1 MRKLFTEDN
10 LSTKSFTRWKAH
22 TRPPLAVNVWTQ
34 ICLLSMFVLT
44 GHLQIH
50 CKTDVTLTLFPFLK
64 RRAFANP
71 IAMNEDSIKGFIIA
85 VFNSRHNKK
94 ETSTR
99 RLTETRNC
107 SAIFYCSVFVKSTLI
122 LLPLLF
128 GKSNPLMHRSMLV
141 YSNSSCVRV

>member
-1 MRKLFTEDN
+1 
-10 LSTKSFTRWKAH
+10 
-22 TRPPLAVNVWTQ
+22 
-34 ICLLSMFVLT
+34 MFVLT
-44 GHLQIH
+44 GHLHIH